1 MGPTKM
7 SISRLCY
14 RSALTFT
21 EMTLSLEEE
30 LERIVAT
37 ARANNARTGLRGALI
52 MNGTTFFQVLEGPA
66 DALEATFS
74 RIEAD
79 RRHHDLTVIDRRTDV
94 VTLLPN
100 APLFFCDT
108 LDAHDGV
115 LASLAMPIMQAPEL
129 VSHDDLISVSVFAS
143 ARLSRSHEVSR
154 RLSA

>member
-1 MGPTKM
+1 M

-14 RSALTFT
+14 RSALTFA

-37 ARANNARTGLRGALI
+37 ARTNNARTGLRGALI

-79 RRHHDLTVIDRRTDV
+79 RRHHDLTVIDRRIDA